1 MTLIYPTGSNGIDQ
15 VPNLC
20 RQRGPVPIRFGN
32 QASFELSNKPVQFNQ
47 DFLVPLCIILL
58 ALL

>member
-1 MTLIYPTGSNGIDQ
+1 MDGELNLDKSLGIVGEAREFFPDF
-15 VPNLC
+15 L
-20 RQRGPVPIRFGN
+20 FGN